1 MHGLADSVQT
11 ETPADMPT
19 YLYETIPSHPSQPA
33 EQFEVKQSFA
43 EPALTIHPATG
54 APVRR
59 VISGGIGL
67 MTKSENSLPEPGP
80 GCGPSNCGCGRFS

>member
-1 MHGLADSVQT
+1 
-11 ETPADMPT
+11 MPT
-19 YLYETIPSHPSQPA
+19 YLYETVASES
-33 EQFEVKQSFA
+33 ETVERFEVKQSFS
-43 EPALTIHPATG
+43 EPALTRHPESG

-67 MTKSENSLPEPGP
+67 MTKSENSLPEAGP